1 MNCKEPDLAH
11 ERNKSECWRIAFK
24 KKKKKEKRGK
34 KKKTRLSEPEN
45 ERN

>member
-24 KKKKKEKRGK
+24 KKKKERKKRKEK
-34 KKKTRLSEPEN
+34 EN
-45 ERN
+45 KVVRT